1 MVIDKLRTKFGIHSH
16 FAKYIPKLRD
26 YEIVFV
32 CDDSKSMTNR
42 IGRTGNTRWQE
53 LCAIVKKL
61 LPITMEYDKNGVD
74 IYFLNREN
82 YVKVRNATDVEY
94 AFSETPSGHTPLV
107 PVLEKIFVSPMA
119 LPEKE
124 KKLLVLVATDG
135 KPTDEDGE
143 EEVDKL
149 EQLLKETRN
158 SNTTYVSFLLCTD
171 EQECVDYMAQW
182 DRDMVHVDVTDDY
195 DTETEKIRR
204 CQQDPN
210 FPFTYDDYIVKAL
223 VGSIIPC
230 MDRLNERKVTL
241 ADY

>member
-1 MVIDKLRTKFGIHSH
+1 MAIDNIRTKFGIHSH
-16 FAKYIPKLRD
+16 LAKYIPVLRN

-32 CDDSKSMTNR
+32 CDDSYSMTNT

-53 LCAIVKKL
+53 LCDIVKKL

-74 IYFLNREN
+74 VYFLNRES

-124 KKLLVLVATDG
+124 KKLLVFVATDG

-171 EQECVDYMAQW
+171 EREYVDYMENW

-195 DTETEKIRR
+195 DTELKKIRR
-204 CQQDPN
+204 YQENPSYA
-210 FPFTYDDYIVKAL
+210 FTEDDYIVKAL
-223 VGSIIPC
+223 VGSIIPHI
-230 MDRLNERKVTL
+230 DRLNERKR
-241 ADY
+241 